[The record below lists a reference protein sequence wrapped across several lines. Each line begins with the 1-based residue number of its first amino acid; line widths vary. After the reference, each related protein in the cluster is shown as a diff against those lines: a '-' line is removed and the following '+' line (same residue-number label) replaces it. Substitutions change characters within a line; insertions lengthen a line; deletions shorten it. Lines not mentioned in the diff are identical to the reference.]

1 MKKIVIKVL
10 MLTVLL
16 SVSVSSYAYDFEVDG
31 IYYNKIDG
39 GLEVANGP
47 HVLDYDG
54 KISIPQEVNGMSV
67 IAIGDDAFNE
77 RTDLVEVTIPN
88 TVERIGDR
96 AFAGCEY
103 LYSVEI
109 PDLVKT
115 IGDSA
120 FRGCGISYVSI
131 GQSVQTIGN
140 YAFAGCESKSIR
152 IPDSVTHI
160 GDYAFSYVDAL
171 VIKLGRGLKTMGVG
185 AFCGS
190 SLSSITI
197 PDGVKKISVSAFLHC
212 SGLTSISFGNGVE
225 DIGDDSFNAT
235 GFITLDIPD
244 NVKRIGISTF
254 GNCHQLKSLT
264 LGRGLETI
272 EDGAFESCE
281 DLEEIR
287 CKSLIPPK
295 AYLRSFKS
303 YLITLF
309 VPTEAKRDY
318 ESTAPWFNFV
328 DIRGWDFGGVNSIEK
343 GTVNAF
349 VSNNTVVVNGAN
361 VGDLL
366 EVYDVAGR
374 LVYSGTDTTISVPTK
389 GIYIVRVAGQTFK
402 VAL

>member
-96 AFAGCEY
+96 AFE
-103 LYSVEI
+103 
-109 PDLVKT
+109 D
-115 IGDSA
+115 
-120 FRGCGISYVSI
+120 
-131 GQSVQTIGN
+131 
-140 YAFAGCESKSIR
+140 
-152 IPDSVTHI
+152 
-160 GDYAFSYVDAL
+160 
-171 VIKLGRGLKTMGVG
+171 
-185 AFCGS
+185 
-190 SLSSITI
+190 
-197 PDGVKKISVSAFLHC
+197 C

-318 ESTAPWFNFV
+318 ESTAPWLNFV

>member
-140 YAFAGCESKSIR
+140 YAFECCESKSIR

-160 GDYAFSYVDAL
+160 GDYVHIPEHTRSHS
-171 VIKLGRGLKTMGVG
+171 
-185 AFCGS
+185 GS
-190 SLSSITI
+190 L
-197 PDGVKKISVSAFLHC
+197 
-212 SGLTSISFGNGVE
+212 
-225 DIGDDSFNAT
+225 
-235 GFITLDIPD
+235 
-244 NVKRIGISTF
+244 
-254 GNCHQLKSLT
+254 
-264 LGRGLETI
+264 
-272 EDGAFESCE
+272 
-281 DLEEIR
+281 
-287 CKSLIPPK
+287 
-295 AYLRSFKS
+295 
-303 YLITLF
+303 
-309 VPTEAKRDY
+309 
-318 ESTAPWFNFV
+318 
-328 DIRGWDFGGVNSIEK
+328 
-343 GTVNAF
+343 
-349 VSNNTVVVNGAN
+349 
-361 VGDLL
+361 
-366 EVYDVAGR
+366 
-374 LVYSGTDTTISVPTK
+374 
-389 GIYIVRVAGQTFK
+389 
-402 VAL
+402 